1 MPPLWDG
8 IFGKRREKR
17 DNVNQKTN
25 RERAVQAFL
34 AAIICYSVA
43 TGLSSSIYTNY
54 FKEAY
59 QADSFLRGLIEIP
72 RESPGILTLLLISG
86 LGFLGNVELA
96 VIAHALIT
104 VGLVVMGF
112 LSPSLGV
119 MMVFLFINSLGTHML
134 LTLNDAIA
142 ISLAEKGKTGTML
155 GKVKGISTFCS
166 LLIAVVVF
174 FGFRLGWFSFTTP
187 VILPFA
193 IAAVVSLGAVTAM
206 LRMKRLHPDG
216 GTAKKFHLLLRKE
229 YIPYYCI
236 TFAYGC
242 QKRIRLVFGPW
253 VIAELLYMGADTLA
267 LLAIAT
273 HFIGTAFGPWIG
285 RMLDKWGVRKMLLIE
300 AGYIAVTA
308 GMLGIAAQLLY
319 SGSSGGWLT
328 IFTFVAYVLCNLLE
342 PFNMVHSYLMR
353 YLALDPSEVTES
365 LSAGL
370 AVDHI
375 VAIVISPVFGF
386 VWLNWGPGYVF
397 FIVALF
403 SLCQMAVS
411 LWLRG
416 KKAATEM

>member
-1 MPPLWDG
+1 M
-8 IFGKRREKR
+8 
-17 DNVNQKTN
+17 NQKTN

-308 GMLGIAAQLLY
+308 GMLGIAAQRLLRRLAHDFYLRGLCAVQPPGALQYGSLLPDALPGAGSLGGHREPLRRPCGRPYCGDCHLPGLRLCLAELGPRLCLLY
-319 SGSSGGWLT
+319 RGPLLPVPDGGVPLAAGQKSGYGDVKKLT
-328 IFTFVAYVLCNLLE
+328 SNFPLQT
-342 PFNMVHSYLMR
+342 
-353 YLALDPSEVTES
+353 D
-365 LSAGL
+365 
-370 AVDHI
+370 
-375 VAIVISPVFGF
+375 
-386 VWLNWGPGYVF
+386 
-397 FIVALF
+397 
-403 SLCQMAVS
+403 
-411 LWLRG
+411 
-416 KKAATEM
+416 

>member
-1 MPPLWDG
+1 M
-8 IFGKRREKR
+8 
-17 DNVNQKTN
+17 NQKTN
-25 RERAVQAFL
+25 REKAVLAFL
-34 AAIICYSVA
+34 TAIVCYSIA
-43 TGLSSSIYTNY
+43 NGLSSSIYTNY

-72 RESPGILTLLLISG
+72 RESPGILTMLVVSL

-96 VIAHALIT
+96 MIANILIT

-112 LSPSLGV
+112 LSPGLGV

-142 ISLAEKGKTGTML
+142 ISLAEKGKTGAML
-155 GKVKGISTFCS
+155 GKVKGLSTFCA
-166 LLIAVVVF
+166 LLAAVIVF
-174 FGFRLGWFSFTTP
+174 FGFRLEWFSFTTP

-193 IAAVVSLGAVTAM
+193 IATVISLGAVAGM
-206 LRMKRLHPDG
+206 AWMKRYHPDG
-216 GTAKKFHLLLRKE
+216 GKGKKFRLLLRRE

-253 VIAELLYMGADTLA
+253 VIAELLHMGADILA

-285 RMLDKWGVRKMLLIE
+285 RMLDRLGVRRMLLIE

-308 GMLGIAAQLLY
+308 GMLGVAAQLLAD
-319 SGSSGGWLT
+319 GAAGNGL
-328 IFTFVAYVLCNLLE
+328 IVFTFVAYVLCNLLE

-386 VWLNWGPGYVF
+386 IWLNWGPGYVF

-403 SLCQMAVS
+403 SLCQVAIS

-416 KKAATEM
+416 KRAATEM

>member
-1 MPPLWDG
+1 MTQ
-8 IFGKRREKR
+8 E
-17 DNVNQKTN
+17 QN
-25 RERAVQAFL
+25 RTRAIRLFL
-34 AAIICYSVA
+34 TAMVCYGLA
-43 TGLSSSIYTNY
+43 YGLSSSIYTNY
-54 FKEAY
+54 FKEAF

-72 RESPGILTLLLISG
+72 REAPGILTMVVISA

-96 VIAHALIT
+96 VIAHGLIT

-112 LSPSLGV
+112 LSPGLGV
-119 MMVFLFINSLGTHML
+119 MMVFLFINSFGTHML

-142 ISLAEKGKTGTML
+142 ISLAEKGKTGSML
-155 GKVKGISTFCS
+155 GKVKGISTFCE
-166 LLIAVVVF
+166 LLAAVIVF
-174 FGFRLGWFSFTTP
+174 FGFRFGWFSFLTP

-193 IAAVVSLGAVTAM
+193 IGVVISVVAVLAL
-206 LRMKRLHPDG
+206 LRMKRCHRDG
-216 GTAKKFHLLLRKE
+216 GTAKKFRLLLRKE
-229 YIPYYCI
+229 YIPYYFI

-253 VIAELLYMGADTLA
+253 VIAELLRMGADTLA

-285 RMLDKWGVRKMLLIE
+285 RMLDKWGVRRMLLVE

-308 GMLGIAAQLLY
+308 GMLGAAAQLLY
-319 SGSSGGWLT
+319 VGYSGTWL
-328 IFTFVAYVLCNLLE
+328 IILTFVAYVLCNLLD

-375 VAIVISPVFGF
+375 VAIIISPVFGF
-386 VWLNWGPGYVF
+386 VWLNWGPGFVF
-397 FIVALF
+397 FIVAAF
-403 SLCQMAVS
+403 AVCQVAIS
-411 LWLRG
+411 LWLKG
-416 KKAATEM
+416 KQAATEM